1 MAEWNFELRT
11 GGPDYFWNRVC
22 LYIGRHEQRLE
33 TQELGPLRV
42 EVPRDLRAPRTDVL
56 DANYAVLAT
65 VLTDLPPALTE
76 EEIAAFLDPNLPGP
90 KTVRLPHYVKLFWCS
105 LAPLAADRLAV
116 HIETLIDEAEPY
128 VRAMLAG
135 LGFTELCPPTE
146 CEPTQPQTATQPLG
160 TYGGTLERVKD
171 ARALYEQGIPK
182 TTACKRAHIDPRTYD
197 RYVEEFIDWVANPD
211 E

>member
-33 TQELGPLRV
+33 TQELGALRV

-76 EEIAAFLDPNLPGP
+76 EEIAAFLDPNLLGP

-105 LAPLAADRLAV
+105 LTPLAADRLAV
-116 HIETLIDEAEPY
+116 HIETLIDEAEPC

-146 CEPTQPQTATQPLG
+146 CEPTQPQTATPPL
-160 TYGGTLERVKD
+160 D
-171 ARALYEQGIPK
+171 
-182 TTACKRAHIDPRTYD
+182 TAH
-197 RYVEEFIDWVANPD
+197 PD
-211 E
+211 EWFSYRYSTRRGQRYTLTLKEIAEKTGYDYGYVRQLHAVWKADKDI